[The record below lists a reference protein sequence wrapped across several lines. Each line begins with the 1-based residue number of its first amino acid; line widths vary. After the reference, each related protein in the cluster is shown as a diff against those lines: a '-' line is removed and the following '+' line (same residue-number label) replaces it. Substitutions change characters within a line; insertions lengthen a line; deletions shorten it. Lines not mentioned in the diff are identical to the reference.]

1 MQEFKKLVR
10 DKIPDIIRQ
19 QGEIPSVK
27 ILSDDEYLLELEKK
41 LSEEVREYQ
50 ESKEIEE
57 LADILEILY
66 AICEAKNYSISE
78 LNRIREEKLN
88 RRGGFLK
95 KYFLISKS
103 KI

>member
-19 QGEIPSVK
+19 QGEIPSVR

-57 LADILEILY
+57 LADILELIY

-88 RRGGFLK
+88 IRGGFLK
-95 KYFLISKS
+95 KYFLISKN